1 MRIIASLPLFCLL
14 AFSTAFSQQ
23 TQKPP
28 LHGKHWMAVTGKPL
42 AATAGSMIFQQG
54 GNAVDAACAMLAAT
68 CTMWDVLSW
77 GGETQALI
85 FNPKTK
91 KVIAINAMGV
101 APTGATV
108 DFFKSKGYHF
118 PPEYGPLAATTP
130 GTVGGLCY
138 MLSEFGTMS
147 LKEVLAPSMQLA
159 AGYPIDAQTANSM
172 EKGKDMIKEW
182 PYSKAIFLTHAGEKR
197 EAPEAG
203 EIFVQKDLLATL
215 TKLVEAEQ
223 QALKNKKDRKAAI
236 MAAYDRFYKGDI
248 AKEFVR
254 GVQEQGG
261 LITLADLAN
270 WKPRIE
276 EPLHVNY
283 KGIEVY
289 KLAQWTQGPMLLQ
302 SLNMLENIDL
312 KSMGYNSTRYIHTL
326 YQAMNLAYADRDF
339 YYGDPYFPPT
349 EPMQGLLSKAYAKQR
364 VRQII
369 LEKNDANAAPG
380 DPYPFEGKTNP
391 YLSLLQKRKALTD
404 TSLQQG
410 TAVPKHDQTSLLN
423 GSEFNSDIN
432 FKLSNTTDLKNEWAK
447 NEADYQDR
455 LWRGT
460 TSVEAADTSGWVV
473 SITPSGGWLPAVV
486 AGKTGVGMSQRMQ
499 SFVLDSTIDPFN
511 VVEPGKHPRVT
522 LTPSLAMKDGKPFL
536 CFGVQGG
543 DTQDQNLL
551 QFFLNMV
558 EFNMTVQ
565 QATEAANFNTNQ
577 LWLSLGGSKMSDRV
591 PRAGNILLPRNAA
604 PELISDLKKMGYHI
618 TYGDRTSGP
627 INAIYFDWKHG
638 SLWGGSSNNGEDYGI
653 GW

>member
-1 MRIIASLPLFCLL
+1 MKSKSLLSL
-14 AFSTAFSQQ
+14 AFIICVYQTNAQQ

-28 LHGKHWMAVTGKPL
+28 LHGKNWMAVTGKPL
-42 AATAGSMIFQQG
+42 AATAGSMIFQKG

-85 FNPKTK
+85 YNPKTK

-108 DFFKSKGYHF
+108 DFFKSKGYSF

-130 GTVGGLCY
+130 GTVGGLCL
-138 MLSEFGTMS
+138 MLSEYGTMS
-147 LKEVLAPSMQLA
+147 LKEVLTPAMQLA
-159 AGYPIDAQTANSM
+159 AGYPIEAQTANSM
-172 EKGKDMIKEW
+172 EKGKEMIKQW
-182 PYSKAIFLTHAGEKR
+182 PYSKAVFMTHPGEKR

-223 QALKNKKDRKAAI
+223 KALKNKKNRKEAI
-236 MAAYDRFYKGDI
+236 MAAFDRFYKGDI
-248 AKEFVR
+248 ADEFVR
-254 GVQEQGG
+254 GSKEQGG
-261 LITLADLAN
+261 LITKEDLAR
-270 WKPRIE
+270 WKPVIE
-276 EPLHVNY
+276 EPLHTNY

-289 KLAQWTQGPMLLQ
+289 KLQQWTQGPMLLQ
-302 SLNMLENIDL
+302 SLNILENFDL
-312 KSMGYNSTRYIHTL
+312 KSMGYNSSKYIHTL
-326 YQAMNLAYADRDF
+326 YQTLNLSFADRDF
-339 YYGDPYFPPT
+339 YYGDPNFPPE
-349 EPMQGLLSKAYAKQR
+349 EPIKGLLSKAYAKERAKLIQFDR
-364 VRQII
+364 
-369 LEKNDANAAPG
+369 NDAKTAPG

-391 YLSLLQKRKALTD
+391 YLGLLKQRESLMD
-404 TSLQQG
+404 TAAKSG
-410 TAVPKHDQTSLLN
+410 TAVPKHDQTYNKTELN
-423 GSEFNSDIN
+423 
-432 FKLSNTTDLKNEWAK
+432 NTLAMVDEQ
-447 NEADYQDR
+447 YMDR

-473 SITPSGGWLPAVV
+473 SITPSGGWLPACI
-486 AGKTGVGMSQRMQ
+486 AGHTGVGMSQRMQ
-499 SFVLDSTIDPFN
+499 SFVLDPMIDPFN
-511 VVEPGKHPRVT
+511 VVEPGKRPRVT
-522 LTPSLAMKDGKPFL
+522 LTPTLALKDNKPYL

-565 QATEAANFNTNQ
+565 QSTEAPNFNTNQ
-577 LWLSLGGSKMSDRV
+577 LWLSLGGTKMEDRK
-591 PRAGNILLPRNAA
+591 PRPGNILLSNLTPVGVAN
-604 PELISDLKKMGYHI
+604 DLKKMGYKV
-618 TYGDRTSGP
+618 TTGERTSGP
-627 INAIYFDWKHG
+627 INAIFLDGKHK